1 MFGEKEP
8 HAGEWIEVQAHGQTV
23 LIRGGGS
30 ELRAEVARLKE
41 ALKESAEKGIN
52 IMSADRNKA
61 REILELSERN
71 KILREDNAALR
82 RALEQYKD
90 LSLDRAAGQ
99 ISTRDEVIKN
109 QAAQIQR
116 INTKRVEAEKEID
129 RLVWE
134 LSKVSAWHADIARR
148 GSLASGTE
156 GIMKARKDLR
166 RAGDII
172 SDVLRT
178 L

>member
-30 ELRAEVARLKE
+30 ASGAKAEERLKGVQEELRRTQSRLRNCAR
-41 ALKESAEKGIN
+41 
-52 IMSADRNKA
+52 
-61 REILELSERN
+61 ELSEQNRL
-71 KILREDNAALR
+71 LREDNATLR
-82 RALEQYKD
+82 RDLEQYKGF
-90 LSLDRAAGQ
+90 SLGRAAEQ
-99 ISTRDEVIKN
+99 IATRDEVIKN

-116 INTKRVEAEKEID
+116 INTKRAEAEKEID
-129 RLVWE
+129 RLARE
-134 LSKVSAWHADIARR
+134 LSKVSAWHANIACR

-156 GIMKARKDLR
+156 EIMKARKDLQ

-172 SDVLRT
+172 GDVLRA